1 MKMIDVRI
9 EWKEEL
15 GNLTAPII
23 QDALRHFVQ
32 TRNITVR
39 EIPAQPEQKY
49 RADFLWPHENNSAEE
64 AGFEFANG
72 TTESYTQQW
81 WDILKK
87 RIRALP
93 QPEQDE
99 MNCCRTRNPLCLRH
113 LNCNAKP
120 DSAQPEQGKG
130 VCAGCYLNDKPDKC
144 DPALR
149 SRIKDECASWQ
160 PFPAKADDKNLCVW
174 KWETNGFYYTG
185 CGSCFSLNTG
195 TLKENEM
202 YFCHKC
208 GKKIK
213 ENCHAHGEERYE
225 K

>member
-1 MKMIDVRI
+1 MIDVRI

-93 QPEQDE
+93 TVLSYGEKRSSMNAHKTEELVRKVFCHCAVFREGYESKQLHITASFNDVARLARRFVKIEQD
-99 MNCCRTRNPLCLRH
+99 MCCKKFLAEIEKRVRN
-113 LNCNAKP
+113 K
-120 DSAQPEQGKG
+120 KG
-130 VCAGCYLNDKPDKC
+130 SEG
-144 DPALR
+144 
-149 SRIKDECASWQ
+149 
-160 PFPAKADDKNLCVW
+160 
-174 KWETNGFYYTG
+174 
-185 CGSCFSLNTG
+185 
-195 TLKENEM
+195 
-202 YFCHKC
+202 
-208 GKKIK
+208 
-213 ENCHAHGEERYE
+213 
-225 K
+225 